1 MDSLLYKIYSGDY
14 DTTIKPDKALREVD
28 KKLWA
33 ERDKVCRMFGD
44 AFTDRLLELE
54 DERED
59 RRGFCLYREG
69 FRLGVRLMLEAL
81 TPASATE

>member
-1 MDSLLYKIYSGDY
+1 MNSLLYKLYSGDY
-14 DTTIKPDKALREVD
+14 DTIVEPDKALREVD

-33 ERDKVCRMFGD
+33 ERDKVHRMFGD
-44 AFTDRLLELE
+44 KFMDRLLELE

-81 TPASATE
+81 TSATE